1 MTNQEYIDA
10 INAALERLK
19 KLEIDWEI
27 EKLKG
32 LFREPETVRVGMFD
46 ESKRFCANCAT
57 AYVGTYRCPNCNCG
71 TEAL

>member
-10 INAALERLK
+10 INAALERFEK
-19 KLEIDWEI
+19 FKLDWEI
-27 EKLKG
+27 QKLKIATSG
-32 LFREPETVRVGMFD
+32 SVRGPE

-57 AYVGTYRCPNCNCG
+57 AYVGTYRCSNCNCG